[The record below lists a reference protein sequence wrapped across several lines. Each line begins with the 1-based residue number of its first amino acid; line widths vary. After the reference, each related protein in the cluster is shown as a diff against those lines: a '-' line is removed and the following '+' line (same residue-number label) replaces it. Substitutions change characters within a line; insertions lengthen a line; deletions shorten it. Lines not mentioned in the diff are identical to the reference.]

1 MAAMAAGGGGRCPR
15 SIFDDRSATHHFHLR
30 FPVKRLAR
38 VAHRCV
44 EAWAMSRPVRITNA
58 HQSITFSRRMLL
70 LSGAEAAVGTMLIG
84 RMGWLAI
91 AQNEKYALL
100 SESNRVQLIPVPP
113 RRGWIVDRNEK
124 PIAINK
130 ASFRVDIIPQ
140 QMVKGNDIVSEVAKL
155 IDLPPDEVDRIN
167 RELAVSR
174 GFQPVSVADNVPYE
188 QYAAITV
195 RLPELPGISASRGF
209 TRFYPGGS
217 TVGQLIGYVGAAS
230 ADEYEKENKNPLLL
244 IPGVKIGKEGLEKT
258 LEPILRGQPGG
269 QRVEVTARGKLVKEL
284 DPKPDRSGNTVQL
297 TIDSDLHQFAARR
310 IGDQSAAV
318 VVIDVTN
325 GDILAM
331 PSMPSFD
338 PNNFSDGISTN
349 EWKMLS
355 QDDHLPLVDKALES
369 LYPSGSTIKPS
380 MAMALLNAG
389 IERGQR
395 VNCTGAFQLGN
406 HTFHCDKRHG
416 PVDMDAAVAHSCDV
430 YFYTMC
436 LRVGADR
443 LAPMVRSMGFGEKFD
458 LPFDN
463 QRFGTI
469 PDPDWMMRKY
479 HRKWQGYDTVNMSI
493 GQGMVLI
500 NPLQLAVMA
509 SRLATGKRVVP
520 RLLKS
525 QPVAPQTQ
533 LAVDEDH
540 LNFIRKAM
548 WGVVDHGTAAG
559 AKLPLDGIQMA
570 GKTGT
575 AQTHNLAAHER
586 GDYTSATWKLRDH
599 SLFMPFVPFDKPR
612 YAAAAIVEHGGF
624 GAAVAAPLVRDTLL
638 FLYDRQKAIANLQTF
653 EQSIG
658 GTLAERLA
666 RKTAAWRSAN
676 GLLPLPTKQG

>member
-1 MAAMAAGGGGRCPR
+1 MK
-15 SIFDDRSATHHFHLR
+15 HVR
-30 FPVKRLAR
+30 F
-38 VAHRCV
+38 
-44 EAWAMSRPVRITNA
+44 TNA
-58 HQSITFSRRMLL
+58 HQSITFSRRMMLL
-70 LSGAEAAVGTMLIG
+70 GGAQAAIGTMLIG

-91 AQNEKYALL
+91 AQNEKYNLL

-113 RRGWIVDRNEK
+113 RRGWIIDRNSK

-140 QMVKGNDIVSEVAKL
+140 QLVKGRDIVPEVAKIL
-155 IDLPPDEVDRIN
+155 NLSTDDVDRIN

-195 RLPELPGISASRGF
+195 RLPDLPGIAASQGF
-209 TRFYPGGS
+209 TRFYPAGS
-217 TVGQLIGYVGAAS
+217 AVGQLIGYVGPAS
-230 ADEYEKENKNPLLL
+230 ADEYEKEDKNPLLL

-258 LEPILRGQPGG
+258 LESTLRGQPGG
-269 QRVEVTARGKLVKEL
+269 QRVEVTAKGKLVKEL
-284 DPKPDRSGNTVQL
+284 DPKPDRSGETVQL
-297 TIDSDLHQFAARR
+297 TIDADLHEYAARR

-338 PNNFSDGISTN
+338 PNNFSDGISKN
-349 EWKMLS
+349 EYKMLS
-355 QDDHLPLVDKALES
+355 EDDHLPLVDKTLES

-380 MAMALLNAG
+380 MALALLNAG
-389 IERGQR
+389 IDRKQI
-395 VNCTGAFQLGN
+395 VVCNGAFQLGN

-416 PVDMDAAVAHSCDV
+416 PLAMDEAVAHSCDV

-436 LRVGADR
+436 LRVGAEK

-458 LPFDN
+458 LPFGT

-509 SRLATGKRVVP
+509 SRLATGKRVIP
-520 RLLKS
+520 RLLKNK
-525 QPVAPQTQ
+525 PVIPQQQ
-533 LAVDEDH
+533 LAVDQDH
-540 LNFIRKAM
+540 LDFIRKAM

-559 AKLPLDGIQMA
+559 AKLPLEGIQMA

-575 AQTHNLAAHER
+575 AQTHNLSAGER
-586 GDYTSATWKLRDH
+586 GNYTASQWKLRDH
-599 SLFMPFVPFDKPR
+599 SLFMAFAPYDNPR
-612 YAAAAIVEHGGF
+612 YAAATIVEHGGF
-624 GAAVAAPLVRDTLL
+624 GAAVAAPLIRDT
-638 FLYDRQKAIANLQTF
+638 IT
-653 EQSIG
+653 
-658 GTLAERLA
+658 
-666 RKTAAWRSAN
+666 
-676 GLLPLPTKQG
+676 

>member
-1 MAAMAAGGGGRCPR
+1 
-15 SIFDDRSATHHFHLR
+15 
-30 FPVKRLAR
+30 
-38 VAHRCV
+38 
-44 EAWAMSRPVRITNA
+44 
-58 HQSITFSRRMLL
+58 
-70 LSGAEAAVGTMLIG
+70 
-84 RMGWLAI
+84 
-91 AQNEKYALL
+91 
-100 SESNRVQLIPVPP
+100 
-113 RRGWIVDRNEK
+113 
-124 PIAINK
+124 
-130 ASFRVDIIPQ
+130 VDIIPQ
-140 QMVKGNDIVSEVAKL
+140 QLVDGPKVLAEVTQL
-155 IDLPPDEVDRIN
+155 LNLPPDEVDRIN

-188 QYAAITV
+188 SYAAVTV
-195 RLPELPGISASRGF
+195 RLPELPGIAASRGY
-209 TRFYPGGS
+209 TRYYPAGPA
-217 TVGQLIGYVGAAS
+217 VGQLVGYVGTAS
-230 ADEYEKENKNPLLL
+230 AKEYEAEKKNPLLL
-244 IPGVKIGKEGLEKT
+244 IPGVKIGKEGLEKA
-258 LEPILRGQPGG
+258 LEPTLRGQPGG
-269 QRVEVTARGKLVKEL
+269 QRVEVTARGKLVQEL
-284 DPKPDRSGNTVQL
+284 DAKPDRSGGTVQL
-297 TIDSDLHQFAARR
+297 TIDADLHEYAARR
-310 IGDQSAAV
+310 IGEQSAAA

-338 PNNFSDGISTN
+338 PNNFSDGISKN
-349 EWKMLS
+349 EWRMLS
-355 QDDHLPLVDKALES
+355 GNDHLPLVDKTLES

-389 IERGQR
+389 IDRTQR

-416 PVDMDAAVAHSCDV
+416 PVDMDAAVVHSCDV

-436 LRVGADR
+436 LRVGAEK
-443 LAPMVRSMGFGEKFD
+443 LSPMVRSMGFGEKFD

-463 QRFGTI
+463 QRYGTI

-525 QPVAPQTQ
+525 KPIVPQTQ

-540 LNFIRKAM
+540 LTFIRKAM
-548 WGVVDHGTAAG
+548 WGVVDHGTAGA

-575 AQTHNLAAHER
+575 AQTHNLSAGER

-599 SLFMPFVPFDKPR
+599 SLFMGFVPFDNPR

-624 GAAVAAPLVRDTLL
+624 GAAVAAPLIRDTFT
-638 FLYDRQKAIANLQTF
+638 FLYDKPKAVAALQMF
-653 EQSIG
+653 EQTIG
-658 GTLAERLA
+658 GTLEERVA
-666 RKTAAWRSAN
+666 RKTAAWRAAN
-676 GLLPLPTKQG
+676 GLPPEPRSRA

>member
-1 MAAMAAGGGGRCPR
+1 MKHM
-15 SIFDDRSATHHFHLR
+15 
-30 FPVKRLAR
+30 
-38 VAHRCV
+38 
-44 EAWAMSRPVRITNA
+44 RITTA
-58 HQSITFSRRMLL
+58 HQSITFSRRMMLL
-70 LSGAEAAVGTMLIG
+70 GGAQVAVGGLLIG

-91 AQNEKYALL
+91 AQNAKYQEL

-113 RRGWIVDRNEK
+113 RRGWIIDRNGK

-130 ASFRVDIIPQ
+130 ASFRVDLIPQ
-140 QMVKGNDIVSEVAKL
+140 QIVDGPKIIGEL
-155 IDLPPDEVDRIN
+155 QQLMNLLPDDVERIT
-167 RELAVSR
+167 RELAASR

-195 RLPELPGISASRGF
+195 RLPDLPGVAASRGF
-209 TRFYPGGS
+209 TRFYPAGS
-217 TVGQLIGYVGAAS
+217 AVGQLVGYVGAAS
-230 ADEYEKENKNPLLL
+230 AAEYEKENKNPLLL

-258 LEPILRGQPGG
+258 LETTLRGEPGG
-269 QRVEVTARGKLVKEL
+269 QRVEVTAHGKLVKEL
-284 DPKPDRSGNTVQL
+284 DPKPDRSGGTVQL
-297 TIDSDLHQFAARR
+297 TIDADLHEYAARR

-318 VVIDVTN
+318 VVMDVTN

-331 PSMPSFD
+331 PSMPSFN
-338 PNNFSDGISTN
+338 PNNFSDGISQN

-355 QDDHLPLVDKALES
+355 GNDHLPLVDKALES

-380 MAMALLNAG
+380 MALALLNAG
-389 IERGQR
+389 VDRTQK

-416 PVDMDAAVAHSCDV
+416 PLDMDGAVVHSCDV

-436 LRVGADR
+436 LRVGAEK
-443 LAPMVRSMGFGEKFD
+443 LSPMVRSMGFGEKFD
-458 LPFDN
+458 LPFET

-479 HRKWQGYDTVNMSI
+479 HRRWQGYDTVNMSI

-509 SRLATGKRVVP
+509 SRLATGKRVMP
-520 RLLKS
+520 RLLKGK
-525 QPVAPQTQ
+525 PVTPQAQ

-548 WGVVDHGTAAG
+548 WGVVDHGTAAA
-559 AKLPLDGIQMA
+559 AKLPLNGIQMA

-575 AQTHNLAAHER
+575 AQTHNLSASER
-586 GDYTSATWKLRDH
+586 GDYTSANWKLRDH
-599 SLFMPFVPFDKPR
+599 SLFMAFLPFDNPR
-612 YAAAAIVEHGGF
+612 YAVATIVEHGGF
-624 GAAVAAPLVRDTLL
+624 GAAVAAPLVRDTAT
-638 FLYDRQKAIANLQTF
+638 FLYDKPKAIAALQAF

-658 GTLAERLA
+658 GTLAEREA
-666 RKTAAWRSAN
+666 RREAAWRTAN
-676 GLLPLPTKQG
+676 GLPPLPPKQA

>member
-1 MAAMAAGGGGRCPR
+1 M
-15 SIFDDRSATHHFHLR
+15 
-30 FPVKRLAR
+30 
-38 VAHRCV
+38 
-44 EAWAMSRPVRITNA
+44 RITSA

-70 LSGAEAAVGTMLIG
+70 LGGAQAAVGTMLIG

-91 AQNEKYALL
+91 AQNEKYNLL

-113 RRGWIVDRNEK
+113 RRGWIVDRNNK

-140 QMVKGNDIVSEVAKL
+140 QLVNGPKVVKDVAEL
-155 IDLPPDEVDRIN
+155 LQLPPDEVERIN

-174 GFQPVSVADNVPYE
+174 GFQPVSVADNIPYE

-195 RLPELPGISASRGF
+195 RQPELPGIAASRGF
-209 TRFYPGGS
+209 TRFYPAGPA
-217 TVGQLIGYVGAAS
+217 VGQLIGYVGTAS
-230 ADEYEKENKNPLLL
+230 ADEFEKEDKNPLLL

-258 LEPILRGQPGG
+258 LEPVLRGQPGG

-284 DPKPDRSGNTVQL
+284 EPKPDRSGGTIQL
-297 TIDSDLHQFAARR
+297 TIDADLHEYAARR

-338 PNNFSDGISTN
+338 PNNFSDGISKN

-355 QDDHLPLVDKALES
+355 GDDHLPLVDKALES

-389 IERGQR
+389 IDRKQI
-395 VNCTGAFQLGN
+395 VVCTGAFQLGN

-416 PVDMDAAVAHSCDV
+416 PVDMDAAVVHSCDV
-430 YFYTMC
+430 YFYSMC
-436 LRVGADR
+436 LRVGAEK
-443 LAPMVRSMGFGEKFD
+443 LSPMVRSMGFGEKFD

-479 HRKWQGYDTVNMSI
+479 HRAWQGYDTVNMSI

-509 SRLATGKRVVP
+509 SRLATGRRVMP
-520 RLLKS
+520 RLLKNK
-525 QPVAPQTQ
+525 PVAPQQQ

-540 LNFIRKAM
+540 LQFIRKAM
-548 WGVVDHGTAAG
+548 WGVVDHGTAAA
-559 AKLPLDGIQMA
+559 AKLPLSGIQMA

-575 AQTHNLAAHER
+575 AQTHNLSAGER

-599 SLFMPFVPFDKPR
+599 SLFMGFAPFDNPR
-612 YAAAAIVEHGGF
+612 YAAATIVEHGGF
-624 GAAVAAPLVRDTLL
+624 GAAVAAPLIRDTITY
-638 FLYDRQKAIANLQTF
+638 LYDKQKALAALDLF

-658 GTLAERLA
+658 GTLEQRIA
-666 RKTAAWRSAN
+666 RKNAAWRQAN
-676 GLLPLPTKQG
+676 GLPPLPTAKA

>member
-1 MAAMAAGGGGRCPR
+1 
-15 SIFDDRSATHHFHLR
+15 
-30 FPVKRLAR
+30 
-38 VAHRCV
+38 
-44 EAWAMSRPVRITNA
+44 MSRPTRLTTA

-70 LSGAEAAVGTMLIG
+70 LGTAQAGVGALLIG
-84 RMGWLAI
+84 RLGWLAI
-91 AQNEKYALL
+91 AQNQKYQLL

-113 RRGWIVDRNEK
+113 RRGWIIDRNGK
-124 PIAINK
+124 PIAINRS
-130 ASFRVDIIPQ
+130 SFRVDIIPQ
-140 QMVKGNDIVSEVAKL
+140 QLVDGPRVVTQLTKL
-155 IDLPPDEVDRIN
+155 LDLPPDEVDRITK
-167 RELAVSR
+167 ELSHSR
-174 GFQPVSVADNVPYE
+174 GFQPVSVADNIPYE
-188 QYAAITV
+188 QYAAINV
-195 RLPELPGISASRGF
+195 RLPELQGVAASRGF
-209 TRFYPGGS
+209 TRYYPGGS
-217 TVGQLIGYVGAAS
+217 TVGQLVGYVGAANEK
-230 ADEYEKENKNPLLL
+230 EYEAENRNPLLL
-244 IPGVKIGKEGLEKT
+244 VPGVKIGKEGLEQT
-258 LEPILRGQPGG
+258 LEQTLRGVPGG

-284 DPKPDRSGNTVQL
+284 DPKPDRSGGTVQL
-297 TIDSDLHQFAARR
+297 TIDSDLHEYAARR
-310 IGDQSAAV
+310 IGDQSCSV

-355 QDDHLPLVDKALES
+355 GDDHLPLVDKALES

-389 IERGQR
+389 IDRTQK

-416 PVDMDAAVAHSCDV
+416 PVDMDGAVVHSCDV
-430 YFYTMC
+430 YFYSMC
-436 LRVGADR
+436 LRVGADK
-443 LAPMVRSMGFGEKFD
+443 LSPMIRSMGFGEKFD

-463 QRFGTI
+463 QRYGTV
-469 PDPDWMMRKY
+469 PDPEWMMRKY

-509 SRLATGKRVVP
+509 SRLATGRRVVP
-520 RLLKS
+520 RLLKNK
-525 QPVAPQTQ
+525 PIVPQTQ

-540 LNFIRKAM
+540 LNFIHKAM
-548 WGVVDHGTAAG
+548 WGVVDHGTAAA

-575 AQTHNLAAHER
+575 AQTHNLSASER
-586 GDYTSATWKLRDH
+586 GDYTSATWRLRDH
-599 SLFMPFVPFDKPR
+599 SLFMGFVPFDKPR

-624 GAAVAAPLVRDTLL
+624 GAAVAAPLIRDTITFL
-638 FLYDRQKAIANLQTF
+638 FDRQKAMAALDSF

-658 GTLAERLA
+658 GPLEQRVA
-666 RKTAAWRSAN
+666 RKTAAWRAAN
-676 GLLPLPTKQG
+676 GLPPLPAQQA

>member
-1 MAAMAAGGGGRCPR
+1 MK
-15 SIFDDRSATHHFHLR
+15 HVR
-30 FPVKRLAR
+30 F
-38 VAHRCV
+38 
-44 EAWAMSRPVRITNA
+44 TNA
-58 HQSITFSRRMLL
+58 HQSITFSRRMMLL
-70 LSGAEAAVGTMLIG
+70 TGAQAAVGTMLIG
-84 RMGWLAI
+84 RMGWLAV
-91 AQNEKYALL
+91 AENEKYQLL

-113 RRGWIVDRNEK
+113 RRGWIVDRNDK

-140 QMVKGNDIVSEVAKL
+140 QMVKGHDIVGPISKL
-155 IDLPPDEVDRIN
+155 LDLPDDEVERIN
-167 RELAVSR
+167 NELASSR

-195 RLPELPGISASRGF
+195 RLPELPGVAASQGF
-209 TRFYPGGS
+209 TRFYPAGS
-217 TVGQLIGYVGAAS
+217 AVGQLVGYVGAAS
-230 ADEYEKENKNPLLL
+230 AAEYEKENKNPLLL
-244 IPGVKIGKEGLEKT
+244 IPGVKIGKEGLEKA
-258 LEPILRGQPGG
+258 LEPTLRGQPGG

-284 DPKPDRSGNTVQL
+284 EPKPDRSGGTVQL
-297 TIDSDLHQFAARR
+297 TIDADLHEYAARR

-318 VVIDVTN
+318 VVLDVTN

-331 PSMPSFD
+331 PSMPSFN
-338 PNNFSDGISTN
+338 PNNFSDGISQN

-389 IERGQR
+389 VDRTQK

-416 PVDMDAAVAHSCDV
+416 PLDMDGAVVHSCDV

-436 LRVGADR
+436 LRVGAEK
-443 LAPMVRSMGFGEKFD
+443 LSPMVRSMGFGEKFD

-463 QRFGTI
+463 QRYGTI

-509 SRLATGKRVVP
+509 SRLATGKRVIP

-525 QPVAPQTQ
+525 KPVAPQTQ

-540 LNFIRKAM
+540 LTFIRKAM
-548 WGVVDHGTAAG
+548 WGVVDHGTAAA

-575 AQTHNLAAHER
+575 AQTHNLSASER
-586 GDYTSATWKLRDH
+586 GDYTSSVWKLRDH
-599 SLFMPFVPFDKPR
+599 SLFMAFVPFDNPR
-612 YAAAAIVEHGGF
+612 YACATIVEHGGF
-624 GAAVAAPLVRDTLL
+624 GAAVAAPLVRDTIT
-638 FLYDRQKAIANLQTF
+638 FLYDKQKAIAALETF

-658 GTLAERLA
+658 GTLADREA
-666 RKTAAWRSAN
+666 RKTAAWRQAN
-676 GLLPLPTKQG
+676 GVPPLPAKNA

>member
-1 MAAMAAGGGGRCPR
+1 M
-15 SIFDDRSATHHFHLR
+15 
-30 FPVKRLAR
+30 K
-38 VAHRCV
+38 
-44 EAWAMSRPVRITNA
+44 PVRITST

-70 LSGAEAAVGTMLIG
+70 LGGAQLGVGGLLIG
-84 RMGWLAI
+84 RLGWLAV
-91 AQNEKYALL
+91 AQNEKYQLL
-100 SESNRVQLIPVPP
+100 SENNRVQLIPVPP
-113 RRGWIVDRNEK
+113 RRGWLIDRFGK
-124 PIAINK
+124 SIAINK

-140 QMVKGNDIVSEVAKL
+140 QLDKGRDVVPEVANL
-155 IDLPPDEVDRIN
+155 LQLQPDDVDRI
-167 RELAVSR
+167 RKELAQSR

-195 RLPELPGISASRGF
+195 RLPDLPGVAASQGF

-217 TVGQLIGYVGAAS
+217 TVGQLVGYVGAAS
-230 ADEYEKENKNPLLL
+230 AEEYEKENKNPLLL
-244 IPGVKIGKEGLEKT
+244 VPGVKIGKEGLEKV
-258 LEPILRGQPGG
+258 LEPTLRGQPGG
-269 QRVEVTARGKLVKEL
+269 QRVEVTARGRLVKEL
-284 DPKPDRSGNTVQL
+284 DPKPDISGGTVQL
-297 TIDSDLHQFAARR
+297 TIDSDLHRYAARR
-310 IGDQSAAV
+310 IGDQSASV

-338 PNNFSDGISTN
+338 PNNFSDGISQA

-355 QDDHLPLVDKALES
+355 QDDHLPLVDKTVES

-389 IERGQR
+389 VDRKQK

-406 HTFHCDKRHG
+406 HTFHCDRRHG
-416 PVDMDAAVAHSCDV
+416 PLDMDGAVVHSCDV

-436 LRVGADR
+436 LRIGADK
-443 LAPMVRSMGFGEKFD
+443 LSPMVRSMGFGEKFD

-463 QRFGTI
+463 QRYGTI

-520 RLLKS
+520 RLLKNK
-525 QPVAPQTQ
+525 PVVPQTQ
-533 LAVDEDH
+533 LAVDQDH
-540 LNFIRKAM
+540 LDFIRKAM
-548 WGVVDHGTAAG
+548 WGVVDHGTAAA
-559 AKLPLDGIQMA
+559 AKFPIDGIQMA

-575 AQTHNLAAHER
+575 AQTHNLSAGER
-586 GDYTSATWKLRDH
+586 GNYTSATWKLRDH
-599 SLFMPFVPFDKPR
+599 SLFMGFLPFDNPR
-612 YAAAAIVEHGGF
+612 YAAGTIVEHGGF
-624 GAAVAAPLVRDTLL
+624 GAAVAAPLIRDTLT
-638 FLYDRQKAIANLQTF
+638 FLYDTQKAIQALNVF
-653 EQSIG
+653 EESIG
-658 GTLAERLA
+658 GPLDERIA

-676 GLLPLPTKQG
+676 GLPPLPPTKLA

>member
-1 MAAMAAGGGGRCPR
+1 MK
-15 SIFDDRSATHHFHLR
+15 HVR
-30 FPVKRLAR
+30 F
-38 VAHRCV
+38 
-44 EAWAMSRPVRITNA
+44 TNA
-58 HQSITFSRRMLL
+58 HQSITFSRRMML
-70 LSGAEAAVGTMLIG
+70 LSTAQAGVGAMLIG

-91 AQNEKYALL
+91 AQNEKYQLL

-113 RRGWIVDRNEK
+113 RRGWIIDRKGK

-140 QMVKGNDIVSEVAKL
+140 QLVKGLDVVGPLAKL
-155 IDLPPDEVDRIN
+155 LQLPPDEIERIN
-167 RELAVSR
+167 RELATSR
-174 GFQPVSVADNVPYE
+174 GFRPVSVADSIPYE
-188 QYAAITV
+188 QYAAVTV
-195 RLPELPGISASRGF
+195 RLPELPGVSASRGF
-209 TRFYPGGS
+209 TRFYPGGT
-217 TVGQLIGYVGAAS
+217 TVGQLVGYVGAAS
-230 ADEYEKENKNPLLL
+230 AAEYEKENKNPLLL
-244 IPGVKIGKEGLEKT
+244 IPGVKIGKEGLEQT
-258 LEPILRGQPGG
+258 LESTLRGEPGG

-284 DPKPDRSGNTVQL
+284 DPKPDRSGGTVQL
-297 TIDSDLHQFAARR
+297 TIDADLHEFAARR

-331 PSMPSFD
+331 PSMPSFN
-338 PNNFSDGISTN
+338 PNNFSDGISGN

-355 QDDHLPLVDKALES
+355 GDDHLPLVDKALES

-389 IERGQR
+389 IDRSQK

-406 HTFHCDKRHG
+406 HTFHCDKHHG
-416 PVDMDAAVAHSCDV
+416 PVDMDAAVVHSCDV
-430 YFYTMC
+430 YFYSMC
-436 LRVGADR
+436 LRVGADK
-443 LAPMVRSMGFGEKFD
+443 LSPMIRSMGFGEKFD

-463 QRFGTI
+463 QRYGTI

-520 RLLKS
+520 RLLTSK
-525 QPVAPQTQ
+525 PIVPQTQ

-548 WGVVDHGTAAG
+548 WGVVDHGTAAA

-575 AQTHNLAAHER
+575 AQTHNLAASER
-586 GDYTSATWKLRDH
+586 GGNYTSATWKLRDH
-599 SLFMPFVPFDKPR
+599 SLFMGFVPFDNPR
-612 YAAAAIVEHGGF
+612 YAAATIVEHGGF

-638 FLYDRQKAIANLQTF
+638 YLYDKQKAVAALNIF

-658 GTLAERLA
+658 GTLEERTK
-666 RKTAAWRSAN
+666 RRTAAWRAAN
-676 GLLPLPTKQG
+676 GLPPLNPTQS